1 MSPDSSWKCL
11 FCKRTLTPTVTK
23 TNTNG
28 NIGRC
33 YVLCTSWPEGEF
45 GRGSVSHQRFFR
57 WVDPTPSPAGS
68 PTPPSPPQTLAPT
81 AASSSTLPSPHEDP
95 HLPSTNSSPTY
106 CCFAGCKSKRLPAQD
121 CARKMC
127 RQHCRSSGG
136 CPRKDHLAKPVAIP
150 VAIPVGQGLAGGNP
164 TIPAHDSVIDPV
176 LMRPA
181 DPPNFALD
189 PPPQTQS
196 ASVPPPPQPPTPP
209 TPQPTRYAVQ
219 FPPIFT
225 QQQAALQ
232 RADADRRTHQASL
245 KDGESQV
252 KNVVRVFAWSQDEYD
267 PTLYEFPLP
276 VGSKTF
282 EPTESMLQD
291 LGLISD
297 GISDGSAM
305 PRLQRYDDVAE
316 VWIGFKVG
324 QVFDAEANQRRFFF
338 KRQDVKRCRNFEDYC
353 NQTAG
358 QHIRDNLTGERAYIR
373 DALAQKRAATLAS
386 TSAASTSSTSSV
398 SPPIVATSRSCSI
411 ISLSSSDETQ
421 LSKAR
426 TPVPTVNS
434 LKSQKRPRPEVIVIL
449 DSDEEGEII
458 RTKRT
463 KVKQEHGVKIK
474 LENIDVDTSED
485 SDTSPLHRQR
495 IRQPSVDTVYPSE
508 DEAPKWPQDYFV
520 CDIAKVFKNPPH
532 GVSRK
537 TAFKVHFPELL
548 WKKSTFY
555 DNLRLWRTTPTEF
568 RTKFVDHGR
577 AQKGTW
583 KAFLARR
590 AKLLSKR
597 THI

>member
-1 MSPDSSWKCL
+1 
-11 FCKRTLTPTVTK
+11 
-23 TNTNG
+23 
-28 NIGRC
+28 
-33 YVLCTSWPEGEF
+33 
-45 GRGSVSHQRFFR
+45 
-57 WVDPTPSPAGS
+57 
-68 PTPPSPPQTLAPT
+68 
-81 AASSSTLPSPHEDP
+81 
-95 HLPSTNSSPTY
+95 
-106 CCFAGCKSKRLPAQD
+106 
-121 CARKMC
+121 
-127 RQHCRSSGG
+127 
-136 CPRKDHLAKPVAIP
+136 
-150 VAIPVGQGLAGGNP
+150 LAGGNP

-176 LMRPA
+176 LM
-181 DPPNFALD
+181 
-189 PPPQTQS
+189 Q
-196 ASVPPPPQPPTPP
+196 
-209 TPQPTRYAVQ
+209 
-219 FPPIFT
+219 
-225 QQQAALQ
+225 
-232 RADADRRTHQASL
+232 
-245 KDGESQV
+245 
-252 KNVVRVFAWSQDEYD
+252 
-267 PTLYEFPLP
+267 
-276 VGSKTF
+276 
-282 EPTESMLQD
+282 LQD

-338 KRQDVKRCRNFEDYC
+338 KRQDVKHCRSFEDYC
-353 NQTAG
+353 NQKAG

-373 DALAQKRAATLAS
+373 DALAQKRAVALAS
-386 TSAASTSSTSSV
+386 TSAASTSSLSTSTTSSV

-449 DSDEEGEII
+449 DSDEEKEGEII
-458 RTKRT
+458 RTKRA
-463 KVKQEHGVKIK
+463 KVKQEHAKIK
-474 LENIDVDTSED
+474 VENVDGDTSED
-485 SDTSPLHRQR
+485 TDTSPLHRQR
-495 IRQPSVDTVYPSE
+495 IRQPSVDTIYLSE

-537 TAFKVHFPELL
+537 TAFKVHFPDLL

-577 AQKGTW
+577 VQKGTW

-590 AKLLSKR
+590 AKLLRKR
-597 THI
+597 AHI